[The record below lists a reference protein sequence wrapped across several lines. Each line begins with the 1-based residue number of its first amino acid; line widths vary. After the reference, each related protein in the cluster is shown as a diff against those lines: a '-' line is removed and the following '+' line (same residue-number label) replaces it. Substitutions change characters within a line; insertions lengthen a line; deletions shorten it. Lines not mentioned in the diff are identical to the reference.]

1 MEWEQLKFDDQGLLP
16 AVIQDEATNAVLMVA
31 YMNKE
36 ALEKTLASGVTWF
49 FSRSRGRLWQKG
61 ETSGHVQKVKDIFYD
76 CDGDTLLVKVEQSG
90 VACHEGTFSCFSR
103 RLENKTAV
111 LAPEVDAS
119 EVYGAS
125 LPAVL
130 GEVYDV
136 IHQRKMAPV
145 EGSYTTYLFEKGQDK
160 ILKKVGEEAAE
171 TIMAAK
177 DGDRLHLVWEV
188 TDLWFHCMVLLA
200 QFGLSVD
207 DVPLRLV
214 TFGKALGS
222 VGAAVVG
229 DADLVAHLAET
240 ARPHHNQI
248 RFVALSL
255 CRNSLIGNP
264 DQHGFRNLEARAFQS
279 PAGA

>member
-136 IHQRKMAPV
+136 IHQRKMAPIQRI
-145 EGSYTTYLFEKGQDK
+145 SLKKDK
-160 ILKKVGEEAAE
+160 IRFLKKS
-171 TIMAAK
+171 AK
-177 DGDRLHLVWEV
+177 RRRKPSLPRK
-188 TDLWFHCMVLLA
+188 TMM
-200 QFGLSVD
+200 
-207 DVPLRLV
+207 P
-214 TFGKALGS
+214 GKFS
-222 VGAAVVG
+222 MKW
-229 DADLVAHLAET
+229 
-240 ARPHHNQI
+240 
-248 RFVALSL
+248 
-255 CRNSLIGNP
+255 LICGITV
-264 DQHGFRNLEARAFQS
+264 
-279 PAGA
+279 